1 MPSCK
6 RKVLLL
12 SVGYG
17 EGHHSAARALA
28 EEFAR
33 GGWQTEMID
42 SCQRA
47 NPVLFPLTQRFYHY
61 CVRSMPWLWRVTY
74 AQTETADWARL
85 IHFPGLRRCM
95 TYLREKLQ
103 GWSPDLVVCTYP
115 LFAYMM
121 DEFRREGWWKAPC
134 VLVVT
139 DALEISRP
147 WMLTE
152 TPLVC
157 LTDEY
162 SLSLVRER
170 YAPAPGRLAAT
181 GFPVRSAF
189 HEPEGGRPL
198 PDRNHLRVVYGA
210 YAPVPRVVADVRLLL
225 QLCPG
230 ARITL
235 LAGERREKL
244 CRLLPDELRGGR
256 LSILTRSD
264 DMPGLFRDCHL
275 YIGKAGAATLFE
287 AYASVV
293 PVVVNYALPGQ
304 EQGNLE
310 LLQRD
315 GAGSYAEETAELGAQ
330 VEQLL
335 ADGARRWLARCE
347 AIRASQRSGGAS
359 RIVELVEKTFFEGKN
374 S

>member
-1 MPSCK
+1 MSFREK
-6 RKVLLL
+6 KVLLL

-28 EEFAR
+28 EEFRR
-33 GGWQTEMID
+33 GGWQAEMVD
-42 SCQRA
+42 PCQRA
-47 NPVLFPLTQRFYHY
+47 NPVLFPLTQRFYHF

-85 IHFPGLRRCM
+85 IQLPGLRRCM
-95 TYLREKLQ
+95 AYLREKLRS
-103 GWSPDLVVCTYP
+103 WSPDLVVCTYP
-115 LFAYMM
+115 LFAYML
-121 DEFRREGWWKAPC
+121 DAFRREGWWKAPC

-152 TPLVC
+152 APLVC
-157 LTDEY
+157 LTDEH
-162 SLSLVRER
+162 SLSLVQAR
-170 YAPAPGRLAAT
+170 YALDSGRLAAT
-181 GFPVRSAF
+181 GFPVRAAF

-198 PDRNHLRVVYGA
+198 PDRNHLRIVYGA
-210 YAPVPRVVADVRLLL
+210 YAPISRVVADVRLLL
-225 QLCPG
+225 QRCPG
-230 ARITL
+230 VHLSL
-235 LAGERREKL
+235 LAGERR
-244 CRLLPDELRGGR
+244 GR
-256 LSILTRSD
+256 LCHLLADKLSDGRLKILERSD

-275 YIGKAGAATLFE
+275 YIGKAGAASLFE

-315 GAGSYAEETAELGAQ
+315 GAGSYAEGTAELGAQ

-335 ADGARRWLARCE
+335 ADSARLWQTRCE
-347 AIRASQRSGGAS
+347 AIRASRRSGGSS
-359 RIVELVEKTFFEGKN
+359 RIVALVEKTFFEGEH